1 MKVIILIDADN
12 FRNGLKNVS
21 KSRKQFREVNY
32 YRINQFVIDYLRNNE
47 QYEEA
52 DLTHFRT
59 YFYTGVYTEE
69 LLNKIKQKKSKAR
82 GKRDNKRLGKLI
94 GKIKKGRKKQQ
105 DFLEEAKDY
114 YFFETRLKPL
124 QLNHHSNSVYQ
135 KGVDV
140 QMAVDLV
147 EFGYRDTFD
156 IAVLLSGDVDLLES
170 VKTVKNLG
178 KQIVVFGDE
187 KVTAEELK
195 RESDFFIN
203 LRNFSNSQLDQF
215 SGR

>member
-69 LLNKIKQKKSKAR
+69 LLNKIKKKKSKAR

-114 YFFETRLKPL
+114 YFFETRLKP
-124 QLNHHSNSVYQ
+124 S
-135 KGVDV
+135 
-140 QMAVDLV
+140 
-147 EFGYRDTFD
+147 
-156 IAVLLSGDVDLLES
+156 
-170 VKTVKNLG
+170 
-178 KQIVVFGDE
+178 
-187 KVTAEELK
+187 
-195 RESDFFIN
+195 
-203 LRNFSNSQLDQF
+203 
-215 SGR
+215 